1 MLKTIIEREILEY
14 LKSSRFFIG
23 LCLTVILVGMST
35 FINIGDYLQRQQDYL
50 DAIQLLEDPHDVMIF
65 RKPQIFS
72 ILVQGKDRELG
83 NSIEINIR
91 EIPMQTSGYMGAF
104 ASQHY
109 RYIAGFSAVDFAFVV
124 RVVLS
129 LMVIFLGYNSINQER
144 VQGTL
149 KLILANALPR
159 GKLLWGKFLAGFIV
173 ILISLT
179 IAVLVALLI
188 MVLHPGISVDQALY
202 LRIMAM
208 WGISALY
215 LGVFFAL
222 SLLVSVMVR
231 SPSTALLILL
241 QIWIVFIVI
250 YPNVSVIL
258 SDHITKLSSRE
269 ELNQRKN
276 ALFGPFEQE
285 YEQARKANRET
296 FDSREFDTA
305 IMIKNVDVQAKRTN
319 LFHQVDCDYSRQLTH
334 QVHLAQHIA
343 ILSPSVLYDSVMK
356 RLACTDIYEYDAFM
370 QGVERHWH
378 KLVERERKRYKYML
392 SNKKADKLPA
402 FTYQKQYVAEAIVQT
417 RSQWIILFLL
427 AVVFF
432 AMAHTIFLRKDVT

>member
-1 MLKTIIEREILEY
+1 MLKAIAQREILEY

-50 DAIQLLEDPHDVMIF
+50 DAIQLLEDPHKTMIF

-72 ILVQGKDRELG
+72 ILVQGRDRELG
-83 NSIEINIR
+83 NSIEIKLR

-129 LMVIFLGYNSINQER
+129 LMVIFLGYSSINQER
-144 VQGTL
+144 AQGTL

-159 GKLLWGKFLAGFIV
+159 GKLLWSKFLAGIIV

-179 IAVLVALLI
+179 VAVLVAILI

-208 WGISALY
+208 WGVSALY

-222 SLLVSVMVR
+222 SLLVSTMVR

-241 QIWIVFIVI
+241 QIWIVVIVI

-258 SDHITKLSSRE
+258 SDHITKLPSWE

-276 ALFGPFEQE
+276 ARFGPFERE
-285 YEQARKANRET
+285 YEQTRKAYHEMI
-296 FDSREFDTA
+296 DSREFNTA
-305 IMIKNVDVQAKRTN
+305 IRIKYVNVRAKRTN
-319 LFHQVDCDYSRQLTH
+319 LFHQVDCDYSRQLTD
-334 QVHLAQHIA
+334 QVHLAQYIA
-343 ILSPSVLYDSVMK
+343 ILSPSVLYNGVMK

-378 KLVERERKRYKYML
+378 RLVEKERLKYEDFTAYKEY
-392 SNKKADKLPA
+392 KLPA

-417 RSQWIILFLL
+417 KSQWIILFLL

-432 AMAHTIFLRKDVT
+432 AMAHTIFLRKDIA